1 MIQNNR
7 YYWSHLKTR
16 SVTVSVKPSKRKKG
30 IVFRVSGMI
39 DVGNGRQTVMLEHVD
54 YPKSYGLK
62 DNCRDVAVPFRM
74 GHLDFIYA
82 SGKRPSL
89 RNIKSLLSTVYK
101 NSCVEK
107 IVPEVLAPGDLL
119 VFEQDE
125 ESGSLRMVNTLRVVQ
140 ENSYKKSRVKNA
152 L

>member
-1 MIQNNR
+1 
-7 YYWSHLKTR
+7 
-16 SVTVSVKPSKRKKG
+16 
-30 IVFRVSGMI
+30 
-39 DVGNGRQTVMLEHVD
+39 
-54 YPKSYGLK
+54 
-62 DNCRDVAVPFRM
+62 M